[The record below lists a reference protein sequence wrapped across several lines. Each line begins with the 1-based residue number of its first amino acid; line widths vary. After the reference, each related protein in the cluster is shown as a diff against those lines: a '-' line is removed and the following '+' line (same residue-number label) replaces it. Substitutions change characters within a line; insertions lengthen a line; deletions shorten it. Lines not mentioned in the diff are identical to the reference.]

1 VLENYSISEL
11 YKVLMVPHNNI
22 MSNLSPEEYRIC
34 RKRIIESILATDM
47 AFHQK
52 NLSTIKTKMET
63 FDIKKGRNIDKM
75 MSPDNV
81 SRNFENQ
88 QMLLNL
94 TLHAVDISSPGK
106 QFTVCNN
113 WMQRVYDEFFSQGD
127 LEKQNGLA
135 VSLLCDR
142 NTVNPIK
149 SQIGFMTFVVGPT
162 FETMADFFPET
173 SQFVDNITQNVK
185 KYQNMLAEEEK
196 LKNSNK

>member
-1 VLENYSISEL
+1 MLENFSISEL
-11 YKVLMVPHNNI
+11 YKMMMVPENNI

-34 RKRIIESILATDM
+34 RKRIIEGILGTDM

-52 NLSTIKTKMET
+52 NISAVRTKIET

-75 MSPDNV
+75 MSQDNV
-81 SRNFENQ
+81 TRLFENQ

-106 QFTVCNN
+106 FFPVCHN
-113 WMQRVYDEFFSQGD
+113 WMNRVYDEFFNQGD
-127 LEKQNGLA
+127 LEKVNGLA

-142 NTVNPIK
+142 NTVTPIS

-162 FETMADFFPET
+162 FETLADFFPET

-185 KYQNMLAEEEK
+185 KYQSMLAEEEK
-196 LKNSNK
+196 VKNSVK